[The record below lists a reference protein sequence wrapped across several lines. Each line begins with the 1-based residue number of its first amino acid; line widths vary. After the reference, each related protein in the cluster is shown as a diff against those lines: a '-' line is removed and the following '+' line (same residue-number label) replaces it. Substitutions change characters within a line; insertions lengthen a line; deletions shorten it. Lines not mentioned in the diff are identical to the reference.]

1 VSRLLLD
8 THVFLWWQAAD
19 RRLPR
24 RVQTAIESA
33 DMVFVSVASAWECSI
48 KVALGKLRIPGSFE
62 DAVEK
67 SGFEKLLI
75 SFAHAHAAGRLPPHH
90 SDPFDRMLIAQA
102 AAETLV
108 VVTHDR
114 QFAAYGVRVL
124 WA

>member
-1 VSRLLLD
+1 VNRLLLD

-19 RRLPR
+19 RRLAR
-24 RVQTAIESA
+24 RVQTAIENA
-33 DMVFVSVASAWECSI
+33 DLVFVSVASAWECSI
-48 KVALGKLRIPGSFE
+48 KVALGKLRLPGPFE
-62 DAVEK
+62 DAVEQ

-90 SDPFDRMLIAQA
+90 SDPFDRMLVAQA

-114 QFAAYGVRVL
+114 QFAAYDVRVL